1 MTKTRTHISERVIVV
16 RNLEKSF
23 GDKPVLEDIN
33 LDLLKGENL
42 AILGKSGVGKSV
54 LIKCIVRLVEPDS
67 GTIYVLGKNILQ
79 SDENELTGIRQKIGF
94 LFQGAALY
102 DSMTIRENLFFP
114 LKRNQAQ
121 LQEEEMQSLIDEV
134 LENVGLSDAVD
145 KMPGELSGGMK
156 KRAGLARTL
165 ILKPQIILYD
175 EPTTGL
181 DPYTAQE
188 IIELIVEI
196 QKKYKA
202 SSIIVT
208 HDMKCAE
215 ITSNRMHVM
224 HNGKFIAEGKF
235 EELKNQDNLEV
246 KDFFI

>member
-23 GDKPVLEDIN
+23 GDKPVLEDID
-33 LDLLKGENL
+33 LDLLRGENL
-42 AILGKSGVGKSV
+42 AILGKSGAGKSV

-79 SDENELTGIRQKIGF
+79 SDESELTGIRQKIGF

-102 DSMTIRENLFFP
+102 DSMTIRENLLFP
-114 LKRNQAQ
+114 LKRNQTQ
-121 LQEEEMQSLIDEV
+121 LPEEEIQSLIDEA

-196 QKKYKA
+196 QKKYQA

-208 HDMKCAE
+208 HDMKCAK

-224 HNGKFIAEGKF
+224 HNGKFIAEGRF